1 MAVFQDGA
9 GLTYTAASQEAVDK
23 YAHMIR
29 GYLGMTRDVGDRLK
43 DVLAADGEMP
53 MAVAAKGYFFL
64 LFATGA
70 MTARAKPPRRWKT
83 WRRAC
88 LSRRGRMAICAP
100 CNGPA
105 PET

>member
-53 MAVAAKGYFFL
+53 MAVAANLGL
-64 LFATGA
+64 SQMPLEVAAPEASVRSLST
-70 MTARAKPPRRWKT
+70 T
-83 WRRAC
+83 RRARV
-88 LSRRGRMAICAP
+88 L
-100 CNGPA
+100 
-105 PET
+105 

>member
-70 MTARAKPPRRWKT
+70 MTARPSSLPVSTRDAST
-83 WRRAC
+83 ISASNAC
-88 LSRRGRMAICAP
+88 LANSSP
-100 CNGPA
+100 CR
-105 PET
+105 T

>member
-23 YAHMIR
+23 YSHMIR

-53 MAVAAKGYFFL
+53 MAVAAKGYFS
-64 LFATGA
+64 
-70 MTARAKPPRRWKT
+70 
-83 WRRAC
+83 C
-88 LSRRGRMAICAP
+88 CSR
-100 CNGPA
+100 PA
-105 PET
+105 